1 MELISK
7 EAVEKLIDIYIEK
20 HDTEKKPLFT
30 AFSYDIDMLPTIKSR
45 PKGEWEKHKRAI
57 LYAGAKEYMGV
68 EYHECSN
75 CKQDAEVLQAG
86 GGCELLSNYCPHCG
100 ADMRGKE

>member
-1 MELISK
+1 MILVELDKVLEVFRSI
-7 EAVEKLIDIYIEK
+7 
-20 HDTEKKPLFT
+20 HPLDYN
-30 AFSYDIDMLPTIKSR
+30 AQAYKSR
-45 PKGEWEKHKRAI
+45 IEQLKCYNLPKGEWEKHKRAI

-86 GGCELLSNYCPHCG
+86 GGCELLSNYGPHCG
-100 ADMRGKE
+100 ADMRGDTE